1 MEVRSTEAASSI
13 LNSLFYLL
21 IRLAFTEYL
30 ADSLH
35 SVLNEETE
43 SKAHSFEWNQ
53 GSLLFGLL
61 ASPFFGE
68 ANIVSPA
75 TKKNTIFTVIS
86 QMNSGIQLFIENIAL
101 ETNFDKK
108 SKVVSLALERVCIEL
123 RDLQFVLVKKL
134 SSLVSSLKHRKQS
147 SQ

>member
-35 SVLNEETE
+35 AVLNEDEGNT
-43 SKAHSFEWNQ
+43 HSFEWNQ

-68 ANIVSPA
+68 ANKISPA
-75 TKKNTIFTVIS
+75 TKKNTIFNVIS

-101 ETNFDKK
+101 ETSFDKK

-134 SSLVSSLKHRKQS
+134 SSLVGSLKHRKQS
-147 SQ
+147 SL